1 MQKED
6 QNQFQDQFDQ
16 YLYQSRHI
24 TTPVSRDKDDHEI
37 IEGKGKMSNK
47 VTVCVRLFLSPDKRS
62 GLPTARRDCFRTQM
76 IIFYEDGI
84 LHFLLL

>member
-24 TTPVSRDKDDHEI
+24 TTPVSEYKDDKEI
-37 IEGKGKMSNK
+37 IEGKEKMSNK
-47 VTVCVRLFLSPDKRS
+47 VTVCVRLHISES
-62 GLPTARRDCFRTQM
+62 
-76 IIFYEDGI
+76 
-84 LHFLLL
+84 